1 MYADKSKEIFADE
14 TAPRKRIEIDRL
26 CPSITQAVKDYPSAY
41 VIISYPL
48 LSLQDAAQSAM
59 KNVLTPKEA
68 KYEKG

>member
-48 LSLQDAAQSAM
+48 LSAM